1 MVRLAYAYLIVILA
15 MFIFGCMVGYLFE
28 VIYRRFF
35 SAKKWV
41 NPGFMKG
48 PWLPLYGFGI
58 VVMFAISATIIQNF
72 PTSMVLYNPTGK
84 LFTNTIQSGPT
95 IYDLIPI
102 SIIFV
107 CLILLEFIAGIIFIK
122 GFKVRLWDYSNLKG
136 NILGV
141 ICPQFSLIWLVV
153 DLIYYY
159 GLSPYIYN
167 MFTYLFKFIFEG
179 GETGTMVNVIFILL
193 LGVIYGVFIYDF
205 VSSLNIFTKLTKLA
219 KQSEGLK
226 HYERFREAQKANL
239 YLAKA
244 KLLEKIPESVKAK
257 YEDSKKKAEERNN
270 KFTKFI
276 DKLVYIDPSKK
287 NTKDNYDSQGRPIKE
302 D

>member
-58 VVMFAISATIIQNF
+58 VVMFVISATIIQNF
-72 PTSMVLYNPTGK
+72 PSSMVLYNPTGK

-102 SIIFV
+102 SIIFI

-257 YEDSKKKAEERNN
+257 YEDNKKKVEERNS
-270 KFTKFI
+270 KLTKFI

-302 D
+302 E